1 MTRKYS
7 SISTQTTLASSISST
22 ATSITVAASSG
33 TTLMGGQSLAVG
45 FVDQFTLV
53 IDPDT
58 ANEEVVFAT
67 AIASDTLTIVRGR
80 AGTAGI
86 THSSGAVVKHV
97 LTSDDLAYFTA
108 GVDASATLTG
118 TQTLTNKTLT
128 TPVISTITNTGT
140 ITLPTT
146 TDTLV
151 GKATTDTF
159 TNKTFDTAGTG
170 NSFKINGTAITANT
184 GTGSNVL
191 ATSPTLATALMNNS
205 VFAAPQERL
214 SVSATAATGT
224 INFDASTQGIVY
236 YTANATANWTLN
248 IRGTSSVTLNSL
260 LAVNDSIT
268 VIFMNTN
275 GTTAYYGSA
284 LTIDGT
290 SVTPK
295 YSGGTAFAA
304 GNASSIDIYTYT
316 IVKTAS
322 ATFTVFASQSK
333 FA

>member
-7 SISTQTTLASSISST
+7 STSVETTLATGISNS
-22 ATSITVAASSG
+22 ATTMTVATTTASS
-33 TTLMGGQSLAVG
+33 LMGGVTLTAG
-45 FVDQFTLV
+45 NVDQFTVV

-58 ANEEVVFAT
+58 ANEEIVFVT
-67 AIASDTLTIVRGR
+67 DVSSDTLTIVRGR
-80 AGTAGI
+80 GGSSPI
-86 THSSGAVVKHV
+86 THSGGASVKHV
-97 LTSDDLAYFTA
+97 LTSDDLNAY
-108 GVDASATLTG
+108 VTLTD

-128 TPVISTITNTGT
+128 APVVSTITNTGT
-140 ITLPTT
+140 LTLPTS

-151 GKATTDTF
+151 GRATTDTL
-159 TNKTFDTAGTG
+159 TNKTLS
-170 NSFKINGTAITANT
+170 NSIF
-184 GTGSNVL
+184 V
-191 ATSPTLATALMNNS
+191 SPS
-205 VFAAPQERL
+205 ERL
-214 SVSATAATGT
+214 TVSATAATGT
-224 INFDASTQGIVY
+224 INFDASTQGVLY
-236 YTANATANWTLN
+236 YTSNSSANWTLN

-268 VIFMNTN
+268 VVFMATN

-295 YSGGTAFAA
+295 YALGAAFAA
-304 GNASSIDIYTYT
+304 GNASSVDMYTYT

-322 ATFTVFASQSK
+322 ATFTVFATQSK